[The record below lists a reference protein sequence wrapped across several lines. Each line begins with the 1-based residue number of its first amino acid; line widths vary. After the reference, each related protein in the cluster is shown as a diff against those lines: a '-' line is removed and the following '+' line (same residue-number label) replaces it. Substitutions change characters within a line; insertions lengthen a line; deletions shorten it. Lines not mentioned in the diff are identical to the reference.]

1 MSSWYVVDMMAALY
15 FSWCWRQSLLVCSKY
30 RALHDVFEWL
40 GMWFGDVCHQKC
52 WRHPSANT
60 RYFRYLKM
68 LNDMMQS
75 KPAVS
80 LYFPQPLFS
89 DCSVDQYQHI
99 KRKQKKTH
107 SNQIRDYKR
116 GFPEF
121 VFEMFRDVSRW
132 FEMVRD
138 VSRCFGMF
146 RVFSHNL
153 HAVATVQASLLQT
166 GRLISSSCTGVYTAE
181 CAAAMA
187 EKTIN
192 TSKLLDFD
200 VNWQSQSC
208 FEPCLTK
215 TFSICI
221 ILFHVQCTISYVLY
235 CILSFILYNYI
246 IRLNIV

>member
-121 VFEMFRDVSRW
+121 VFEMFRDGSRW
-132 FEMVRD
+132 FEMFRD
-138 VSRCFGMF
+138 VLGCFESFHIICMLLLLCRLLCSRLAGWFQAAALEFTQQNVLQQWLKRQSIHPNFWILMWIGK
-146 RVFSHNL
+146 
-153 HAVATVQASLLQT
+153 ASLALSLVWP
-166 GRLISSSCTGVYTAE
+166 RLFPYVSSCFMYNAQYPMYYIVFYHL
-181 CAAAMA
+181 CY
-187 EKTIN
+187 I
-192 TSKLLDFD
+192 
-200 VNWQSQSC
+200 
-208 FEPCLTK
+208 
-215 TFSICI
+215 I
-221 ILFHVQCTISYVLY
+221 ILYV
-235 CILSFILYNYI
+235 
-246 IRLNIV
+246 